1 MKRATTIKSRNVLIA
16 YVYPRVQMSAVSG
29 WFFMKQEQFTIELSE
44 AGDDASGVALLA
56 RGADPAPRTSLLS
69 ERMGLLAGAAKRCQ
83 HDDRRMED
91 WIASHLDLAELSAPR
106 SASPWAKIIENLP
119 GLKRKSTAKTR
130 HQSGASTLDTWKR
143 FQVAYKRGITVVRLV
158 EKALVKES
166 QIRELARDLLDL
178 IAAGNHRVVLNFQ
191 AIERLAS
198 WMAFV
203 VDEAQKRCASGDGGA
218 LKLCG
223 LPPQLARMFAIA
235 GVGQCVSIYPDEAA
249 AIESPWPASSGP
261 RPLPVEILSALTRA
275 ADDLPIRGGAPSEAA
290 DLDPLALVDDD
301 TDAFLSGATLPA
313 PSNECEVWLRVQIG
327 SAKGRAIAIFGP
339 KFVIGRDRSSHLRL
353 GSAMV
358 SKLHTAI
365 ELRDRRIFVRD
376 LGSTNGTIVDGR
388 TLRDAE
394 IEIHD
399 GARIQIGPA
408 VCTIAAGR
416 DKAPSGPVEKMIAGW
431 LQGEGSVAH
440 PYHGESQQ
448 TISFPTTG
456 DLDAGPDSEPEDR
469 IKHEVIQ
476 DVLVI
481 SPHIPELDDLE
492 AIELLRS
499 HFHALFEQPMP
510 RQVVVNLEFVHHLNA
525 QAIGVLLAHHF
536 RLDRAGG
543 ALRLCQ
549 TPARVMAVLHQVRL
563 TMLVECHPTLDEAV
577 LAAWPGTAN

>member
-1 MKRATTIKSRNVLIA
+1 
-16 YVYPRVQMSAVSG
+16 
-29 WFFMKQEQFTIELSE
+29 MKQEEFTIELSE
-44 AGDDASGVALLA
+44 AGDVASDVARLA
-56 RGADPAPRTSLLS
+56 RVADPAPRTSLLS
-69 ERMGLLAGAAKRCQ
+69 ERMGLLAGAAKRSH

-91 WIASHLDLAELSAPR
+91 WIASHLDFAELSAPR
-106 SASPWAKIIENLP
+106 SASPWAKIVENLP
-119 GLKRKSTAKTR
+119 GLKRKTKDKAR
-130 HQSGASTLDTWKR
+130 PQSGVSTLDTWKR

-203 VDEAQKRCASGDGGA
+203 VDEAQKRCACGDGGA
-218 LKLCG
+218 LKVCG
-223 LPPQLARMFAIA
+223 LPPQLARMFSIA

-249 AIESPWPASSGP
+249 AIESPWPGSSGP

-275 ADDLPIRGGAPSEAA
+275 ADDLPIRGGGPTEAA

-301 TDAFLSGATLPA
+301 TDAFLDGSTLPA
-313 PSNECEVWLRVQIG
+313 PTNECEVWLRVQIG
-327 SAKGRAIAIFGP
+327 SARGRAIAIYGP
-339 KFVIGRDRSSHLRL
+339 RFVIGRDHSCHLRL

-394 IEIHD
+394 IEIRD

-408 VCTIAAGR
+408 VCTVAAGQ
-416 DKAPSGPVEKMIAGW
+416 DKAPAGPVEKMIAGW
-431 LQGEGSVAH
+431 LQGEGSVTH

-456 DLDAGPDSEPEDR
+456 DPESASDAEPEDR

-481 SPHIPELDDLE
+481 TPHVPELDDPE
-492 AIELLRS
+492 AIELLRA
-499 HFHALFEQPMP
+499 HFHALFEQPLP

-577 LAAWPGTAN
+577 VAAWPGASN

>member
-1 MKRATTIKSRNVLIA
+1 MKHEEFLINLAEPTGGGLPGAVLAT
-16 YVYPRVQMSAVSG
+16 
-29 WFFMKQEQFTIELSE
+29 
-44 AGDDASGVALLA
+44 
-56 RGADPAPRTSLLS
+56 GADSAARTSLLS
-69 ERMGLLAGAAKRCQ
+69 EQMGLLARTATRSH

-91 WIASHLDLAELSAPR
+91 WIASHLDLEELSAAK

-119 GLKRKSTAKTR
+119 GLKRKPKEKR
-130 HQSGASTLDTWKR
+130 RQPSGRSTLDSWKC
-143 FQVAYKRGITVVRLV
+143 FQVAYKRGITVVRLL

-178 IAAGNHRVVLNFQ
+178 IAAGNHRIVLNFQ

-218 LKLCG
+218 LKVCC
-223 LPPQLARMFAIA
+223 LPPQLSRMFPIA
-235 GVGQCVSIYPDEAA
+235 GVGLDIVVHVDEAA
-249 AIESPWPASSGP
+249 AIDGPWPRSSGP
-261 RPLPVEILSALTRA
+261 RPLPIEVLSALTRA
-275 ADDLPIRGGAPSEAA
+275 ADVLPMRGGSSSEAA
-290 DLDPLALVDDD
+290 DLDPLASLEDDS
-301 TDAFLSGATLPA
+301 FLDGSCLP
-313 PSNECEVWLRVQIG
+313 PSASECQVSLRVQVG
-327 SAKGRAIAIFGP
+327 AAKGRSIAIFGP
-339 KFVIGRDRSSHLRL
+339 RFVIGRDRSCHLRL

-358 SKLHTAI
+358 SKFHSAI
-365 ELRDRRIFVRD
+365 ELRDGKSFVRD

-394 IEIHD
+394 TEIRD
-399 GARIQIGPA
+399 GDRIQIGPV
-408 VCTIAAGR
+408 VCTLAAGP
-416 DKAPSGPVEKMIAGW
+416 DKADAGPVEKMIAGW
-431 LQGEGSVAH
+431 LQGEGSVSQ

-456 DLDAGPDSEPEDR
+456 DPESDADEPEDP

-481 SPHIPELDDLE
+481 TPMIGELDDPE

-510 RQVVVNLEFVHHLNA
+510 RQVAVNLEFVHHLNA
-525 QAIGVLLAHHF
+525 QAIGVLLAHHL

-543 ALRLCQ
+543 ALRICQ

-577 LAAWPGTAN
+577 LAAWPGCAK